1 MTQRFTPN
9 HALTRRATLGGLAAT
24 LLPAAWA
31 QAPAAGSA
39 PAPAFKP
46 VRPVRLISPLLA
58 GGATDAIVR
67 PIALKLADLWGQP
80 VVVENRPGGGTI
92 IGTQAVATAP
102 PDGHTFGVVISSFTI
117 NPSLRND
124 LPYDTFRDVTPIT
137 QIGNITGAIVAHPSF
152 PANTVPELLARA
164 KAAPGSI
171 SYATLGMGTAAHIT
185 AELMKQKAGVNMVH
199 IPYNGSS
206 AAYRELLPGRVP
218 VGFVVLE
225 SALPHIKA
233 GNLKVLALTDIR
245 RNKVHPEWPVLEEV
259 MPGLGYDSVF
269 GLIGPRGLPPDIL
282 KAMHAD
288 ITRVLAD
295 PAITQQLE
303 RQSMAM
309 VASSPQEFAA
319 TIRREVDYWKQAVK
333 QSGASVN

>member
-1 MTQRFTPN
+1 MTERPSSPPCF
-9 HALTRRATLGGLAAT
+9 TRRAALGGLAAT
-24 LLPAAWA
+24 LLPAAAWA
-31 QAPAAGSA
+31 QA
-39 PAPAFKP
+39 APAFKP

-67 PIALKLADLWGQP
+67 PIALKLAELWGQP
-80 VVVENRPGGGTI
+80 VVVDNRPGGGTI

-117 NPSLRND
+117 NPSLRTD
-124 LPYDTFRDVTPIT
+124 LPYDTFKDITPIT

-152 PANTVPELLARA
+152 PANTIPELLAQA
-164 KAAPGSI
+164 KASPGTI
-171 SYATLGMGTAAHIT
+171 SYATLGVGTAAHIVS
-185 AELMKQKAGVNMVH
+185 ELMKQKAGVNMIH
-199 IPYNGSS
+199 IPYAGSA

-233 GNLKVLALTDIR
+233 GKLKVLALTDIR
-245 RNKVHPEWPVLEEV
+245 RSKLHPEWPVLEETL
-259 MPGLGYDSVF
+259 PGLGYDSVF
-269 GLIGPRGLPPDIL
+269 GLIGPRGLPADIL
-282 KAMHAD
+282 KAMNAD
-288 ITRVLAD
+288 IVRVLAD

-319 TIRREVDYWKQAVK
+319 TIRRDVDYWKQAVK